1 MSTLNW
7 LKTKNSTMETMY
19 VESNLD
25 ACDAESGP
33 KEVYIVKSQFYKKK

>member
-1 MSTLNW
+1 
-7 LKTKNSTMETMY
+7 METMY

-33 KEVYIVKSQFYKKK
+33 KEVYIVKSTIRDGGSTALYTS